1 MKQKCIVFDASKKRI
16 INGFIEYLWIYNFSD
31 KQRFILKCITN
42 LIQEGNKLIVITV
55 EE

>member
-16 INGFIEYLWIYNFSD
+16 INGFKEYLWIYNFSD